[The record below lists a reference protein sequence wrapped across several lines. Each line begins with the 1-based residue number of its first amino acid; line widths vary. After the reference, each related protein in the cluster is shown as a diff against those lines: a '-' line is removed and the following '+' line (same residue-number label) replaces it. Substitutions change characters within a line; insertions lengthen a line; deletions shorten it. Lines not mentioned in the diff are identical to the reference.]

1 MISKLDEAVIYERQ
15 KRNNVVVAFTDLLL
29 KNDQIE
35 RKIHLL
41 AFQKKGID

>member
-15 KRNNVVVAFTDLLL
+15 KRNNVVVAFTDLLF
-29 KNDQIE
+29 NYDQIE
-35 RKIHLL
+35 RDFNLL